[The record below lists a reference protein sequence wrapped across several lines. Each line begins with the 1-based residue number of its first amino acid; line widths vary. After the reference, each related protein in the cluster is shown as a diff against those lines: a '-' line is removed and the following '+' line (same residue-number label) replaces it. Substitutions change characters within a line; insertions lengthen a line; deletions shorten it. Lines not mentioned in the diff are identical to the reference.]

1 LDTGGGL
8 LEVFQQNWQGI
19 DVTRAVT
26 MAFVTLS
33 FVELFRANT
42 VRSDRT
48 PLIKLGLFSNKTM
61 QIAILVSF
69 LLLLLVVNVPFLQQ
83 IFGTTFLSIKEWA
96 VVIGLGLLPAFFEE
110 TKKIVVETIN
120 KD

>member
-1 LDTGGGL
+1 
-8 LEVFQQNWQGI
+8 
-19 DVTRAVT
+19 
-26 MAFVTLS
+26 
-33 FVELFRANT
+33 
-42 VRSDRT
+42 
-48 PLIKLGLFSNKTM
+48 M

-96 VVIGLGLLPAFFEE
+96 VVIGLGLLPAVYEE
-110 TKKIVVETIN
+110 AKKILVDTIK